1 MPPKNVPVVKMMADA
16 EYTDP
21 SSVTTDLATELSMFM
36 SITDPSIIDKFS
48 DWFR

>member
-16 EYTDP
+16 KYTDP
-21 SSVTTDLATELSMFM
+21 SSATTDLATEFSMLM

-48 DWFR
+48 DWLR